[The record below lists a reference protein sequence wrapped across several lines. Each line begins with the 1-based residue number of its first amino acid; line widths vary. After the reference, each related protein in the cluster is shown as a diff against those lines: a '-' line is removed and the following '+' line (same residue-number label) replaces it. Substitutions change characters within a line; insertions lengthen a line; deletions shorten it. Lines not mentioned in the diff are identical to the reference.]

1 MRHVFRTVPIALA
14 VTLLA
19 GLVFTQ
25 APPPGPSMLHPNLTV
40 APVVSNLTT
49 PISMAFLG
57 ANDFLVLEKNT
68 GIVKRIV
75 NGAVQSTVLDLSV
88 NFNSERGLLGI
99 ALHPNFPTT
108 PWVYLFWTCHS
119 TAAPANPFF
128 PDETR
133 CLDAN
138 IFGPD
143 VNDVLNVP
151 LLGHRLDRFIWNGSA
166 LTYDRNLIMLRA
178 FQNDGGDIPPGQN
191 DAAQP
196 PRGNHNAGV
205 LRFGPDRKLYL
216 IFGDQGRRGRLQNTL
231 DINPDD
237 QFGGPEP
244 DNAHFSG
251 VVIRLNDDGTTPT
264 DNPFFAAGAAQGGE
278 AGANIQRIFTYG
290 VRNSF
295 GMAFDPRSGSL
306 WYQENAEDAFDEIN
320 RAEPGLNGGWIQV
333 SGPAS
338 RVAQYREIETTSL
351 HGNETFPNLQQF
363 RWGPERIA
371 TTPAQALSRLLMLP
385 GAHYKDPEFS
395 WKFVIAPAGLGFMNG
410 RGIGPQFD
418 GDMFLGLAV
427 PLPFGGPLLHLQ
439 LTGNRQKIAVDNPA
453 LEDRV
458 DDNADFNQ
466 LTESAS
472 FVIGRDFGI
481 VTDIHTGPNGN
492 LFVASLSNGAV
503 YEVKRK

>member
-1 MRHVFRTVPIALA
+1 MKRALRLIPIVSAL
-14 VTLLA
+14 TLLA
-19 GLVFTQ
+19 GVVFTQ
-25 APPPGPSMLHPNLTV
+25 APPAGPTMLDPNLTV
-40 APVVSNLTT
+40 NPVISNLTT

-57 ANDFLVLEKNT
+57 GNDFLLLEKNT
-68 GIVKRIV
+68 GKVKRTV

-88 NFNSERGLLGI
+88 NSNSERGLLGI
-99 ALHPNFPTT
+99 ALHPNFPIT
-108 PWVYLFWTCHS
+108 PWVYLYWTCHS

-133 CLDAN
+133 CLDTN
-138 IFGPD
+138 MFGPD
-143 VNDVLNVP
+143 VTDILNVP
-151 LLGHRLDRFIWNGSA
+151 LLGNRLDRFVWNGSTLA
-166 LTYDRNLIMLRA
+166 YDRNLIMLRA
-178 FQNDGGDIPPGQN
+178 FQNDGGNIPPNQG
-191 DAAQP
+191 DADQP
-196 PRGNHNAGV
+196 PRANHNAGV

-251 VVIRLNDDGTTPT
+251 VVIRLNDDGTTPV
-264 DNPFFAAGAAQGGE
+264 DNPFHAAGAAIGGE
-278 AGANIQRIFTYG
+278 IGANIQRIFTYG

-306 WYQENAEDAFDEIN
+306 WYEENGEDAFDEIN

-333 SGPAS
+333 MGPAS
-338 RVAQYREIETTSL
+338 RVAQYRQIETTSL
-351 HGNETFPNLQQF
+351 HGETFPNLQQF

-371 TTPAQALSRLLMLP
+371 TTSAEALSRLLMLP

-395 WKFVIAPAGLGFMNG
+395 WKYVIAPAGLGFMNG
-410 RGIGPQFD
+410 RGLGPQFD
-418 GDMFLGLAV
+418 GDMFMGLAV
-427 PLPFGGPLLHLQ
+427 PLPLGGPLLHMQ
-439 LTGNRQKIAVDNPA
+439 LTGNRQKIGVDNPA

-458 DDNADFNQ
+458 DDNADFNT

-472 FVIGRDFGI
+472 FIIGRDFGI

-492 LFVASLSNGAV
+492 LFVVSISKGAV